1 MIYLYN
7 PHVDDFLGEPP
18 HFKYV
23 GRRPLKK
30 YGFFID
36 QLVLNGEKIN
46 ICIDNT
52 ISAFIP
58 SYLFSKIPLF
68 FRKIIVKIEFRK
80 WLKLNNLSLKDVV
93 LKDETEKRSSDVLLA
108 FSYKAATGNFE
119 ERRATFED
127 FRYVV
132 FHLSHYFVSTNEKAN
147 NMKSVPNA
155 LLAGDSDITENEY
168 FKRFFSWYEK
178 PFMVLPFSV
187 AGRFKKI
194 KPILDRKAMAL
205 ATGSLHDLKQELPI
219 EKYRDYMETTGADN
233 YHPVRKMIF
242 SERNSVLKYIDCRI
256 SYYRDY
262 GKSNSLINFLAHFV
276 VSQKKYFGIDIVSLY
291 NDYRFAVVGEELS
304 GFPALGSFEAIS
316 CGCVL
321 IAESKY
327 YVGLGLLPD
336 VHFIEHSGT
345 LDSILDAINRKGAT
359 EIEVISETGKKT
371 IDRYFS
377 PKSSFQTW
385 NDVLSCNFEK

>member
-7 PHVDDFLGEPP
+7 PQVDDFLGEPP
-18 HFKYV
+18 HFKYL

-30 YGFFID
+30 YGFFIE
-36 QLVLNGEKIN
+36 QSMLNNKKIN

-58 SYLFSKIPLF
+58 SGLFSKAPLF
-68 FRKIIVKIEFRK
+68 FRKMIVKIEFRK
-80 WLKLNNLSLKDVV
+80 WLRLNNLTLKDVV

-108 FSYKAATGNFE
+108 FSYKSATGNFE
-119 ERRATFED
+119 QRRATFAG
-127 FRYVV
+127 FRHVV

-168 FKRFFSWYEK
+168 FKRFFSWYQK
-178 PFMVLPFSV
+178 PFIVLPFAV
-187 AGRFKKI
+187 AERFKKI
-194 KPILDRKAMAL
+194 KPIADRKAMAL
-205 ATGSLHDLKQELPI
+205 ATGSIHDLKQELPAK
-219 EKYRDYMETTGADN
+219 KYRDYMGTTGADS
-233 YHPVRKMIF
+233 YHPVRKMIYV
-242 SERNSVLKYIDCRI
+242 ERNSVLNYIDCRI

-262 GKSNSLINFLAHFV
+262 AKSNSLINFLTHFV
-276 VSQKKYFGIDIVSLY
+276 VSQKKYFGVDIVSLY
-291 NDYRFAVVGEELS
+291 NEYRFAVVGEELS

-321 IAESKY
+321 IGESKY
-327 YVGLGLLPD
+327 YVGLGLSPD
-336 VHFIEHSGT
+336 VHYLEHSGT
-345 LDSILDAINRKGAT
+345 LVSILDAIDRKGET
-359 EIEVISETGKKT
+359 EIEVISEIGKKT
-371 IDRYFS
+371 IDRCFS

-385 NDVLSCNFEK
+385 NDVLSFGIE